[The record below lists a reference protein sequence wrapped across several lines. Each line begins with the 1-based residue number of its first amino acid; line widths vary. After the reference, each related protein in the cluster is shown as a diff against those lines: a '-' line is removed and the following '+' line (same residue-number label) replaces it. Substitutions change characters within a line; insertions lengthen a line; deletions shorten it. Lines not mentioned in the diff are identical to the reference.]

1 MNGSHPVLAA
11 MPSLGADPNDVAVV
25 LRFFRDHPEERW
37 VLTKGGEAALRRV
50 EQVWD
55 ETVS

>member
-1 MNGSHPVLAA
+1 
-11 MPSLGADPNDVAVV
+11 MPSLGADPDDVAVV